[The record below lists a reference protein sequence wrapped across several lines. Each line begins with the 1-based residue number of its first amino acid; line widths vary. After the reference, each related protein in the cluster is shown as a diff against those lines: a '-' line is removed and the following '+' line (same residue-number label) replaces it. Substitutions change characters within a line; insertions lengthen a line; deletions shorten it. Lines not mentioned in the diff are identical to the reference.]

1 MKKGTVLSLKNLK
14 FTDFM
19 AKNNILVILILLFIL
34 GLAAGTFS
42 GSKVSVLSD
51 YSDDYLK
58 RFISER
64 TNATFFS
71 VTLDSFMGSA
81 LTLLLTFAAGTS
93 MLGVILVPTIFLL
106 RGVLYGSVSA
116 LLYSE
121 YSVKGIAFNAVLII
135 PAAIVFI
142 ISFILSSRESI
153 KFSLII
159 AKMTL
164 PGSPSPNLSADFK
177 NYCGRYLF
185 ICLLV
190 LASALV
196 DAVLSCSFLD
206 SLTL

>member
-19 AKNNILVILILLFIL
+19 AKNNILVILVVLFVL
-34 GLAAGTFS
+34 GLFAGTFS
-42 GSKVSVLSD
+42 GSKIGALSD
-51 YSDDYLK
+51 YSEDYLK

-64 TNATFFS
+64 TNATFVS

-93 MLGVILVPTIFLL
+93 MLGVILVPAIFLL
-106 RGVLYGSVSA
+106 RGALYGTVSA
-116 LLYSE
+116 ILYSE
-121 YSVKGIAFNAVLII
+121 YSVKGIAFNAVLIV
-135 PAAIVFI
+135 PAAIIFI
-142 ISFILSSRESI
+142 ISLILASRESI
-153 KFSLII
+153 KFSLVI

-164 PGSPSPNLSADFK
+164 PGSPSVNLSIDFK

-196 DAVLSCSFLD
+196 DAVLSCSFLS

>member
-42 GSKVSVLSD
+42 GLKISVLSE

-142 ISFILSSRESI
+142 ISLILSSRESI

>member
-19 AKNNILVILILLFIL
+19 AKNNILVILILLFVL

-42 GSKVSVLSD
+42 GSKISVLSE

-142 ISFILSSRESI
+142 ISLILSSRESI

-164 PGSPSPNLSADFK
+164 PWSPSPNLSADFK

>member
-19 AKNNILVILILLFIL
+19 AKNNILVILILLFVL

-42 GSKVSVLSD
+42 GSKISVLSE

-71 VTLDSFMGSA
+71 VTLNSFMGSA

-142 ISFILSSRESI
+142 ISLILSSRESI

>member
-19 AKNNILVILILLFIL
+19 AKNNILVILIFLFVL

-42 GSKVSVLSD
+42 GLKIIVLSK

-71 VTLDSFMGSA
+71 VTLNSFMGSA

-142 ISFILSSRESI
+142 ISLILSSRESI

>member
-19 AKNNILVILILLFIL
+19 AKNNILVILIFLFIL

-42 GSKVSVLSD
+42 GSKISVLSE

-135 PAAIVFI
+135 PAAILFI
-142 ISFILSSRESI
+142 ISLILSSRESI

>member
-19 AKNNILVILILLFIL
+19 AKNNILVILIFLFIL

-42 GSKVSVLSD
+42 GSKISVLSE

-71 VTLDSFMGSA
+71 VTLNSFMGSA

-135 PAAIVFI
+135 PAAILFI
-142 ISFILSSRESI
+142 ISLILSSRESI

>member
-19 AKNNILVILILLFIL
+19 AKNNILVILIFLFIL

-42 GSKVSVLSD
+42 GSKISVLSE

-71 VTLDSFMGSA
+71 VTLNSFMGSA

-142 ISFILSSRESI
+142 ISLILSSRESI

>member
-42 GSKVSVLSD
+42 GSKISVLSE

-71 VTLDSFMGSA
+71 VTLNSFMGSA

-142 ISFILSSRESI
+142 ISLILSSRESI

>member
-1 MKKGTVLSLKNLK
+1 MKKGTVLSLKNLN

-19 AKNNILVILILLFIL
+19 AKNNILVILVILFVL
-34 GLAAGTFS
+34 GLFAGTFS
-42 GSKVSVLSD
+42 GSKINALSE
-51 YSDDYLK
+51 YSEDYLK

-64 TNATFFS
+64 TNAAFVS

-93 MLGVILVPTIFLL
+93 MLGVILVPAIFLL
-106 RGVLYGSVSA
+106 RGALYGTVSA
-116 LLYSE
+116 ILYSE

-135 PAAIVFI
+135 PAAIIFI
-142 ISFILSSRESI
+142 IALILASRESI
-153 KFSLII
+153 KFSLVIS
-159 AKMTL
+159 KMTL
-164 PGSPSPNLSADFK
+164 PGSPSVNLSIDFK

-196 DAVLSCSFLD
+196 DAVLSCSFLS